1 MLDSY
6 PPNIQAFVD
15 QKIASGV
22 FRSVDDFS
30 IEAAELYLEM
40 DRRREALK
48 AKLAN
53 ATAELD
59 RGEGIVLEGLE
70 EIGEFFTGIRTEGRR
85 RLAVEVAKP

>member
-1 MLDSY
+1 MPDSY

-22 FRSVDDFS
+22 FSSVDDFS

-53 ATAELD
+53 ASAELE
-59 RGEGIVLEGLE
+59 RGEGIVLESPEGIGDFFA
-70 EIGEFFTGIRTEGRR
+70 EIRAEGRR
-85 RLAVEVAKP
+85 RQAAEVAEP

>member
-6 PPNIQAFVD
+6 PPNIQTFVD
-15 QKIASGV
+15 QKIAAGV
-22 FRSVDDFS
+22 FSSVDDFS

-53 ATAELD
+53 ATAELE
-59 RGEGIVLEGLE
+59 RGEGIVLNGPE
-70 EIGEFFTGIRTEGRR
+70 EIREFFAEIRAEGRH
-85 RLAVEVAKP
+85 RLAAEVSKP

>member
-59 RGEGIVLEGLE
+59 RGDGIVLEGLE